1 MPLEG
6 LKNRPN
12 FQEEMRQAR
21 NAEEALLALFNAC
34 GRVTEEIFPI
44 QWPSPE
50 AFGNWLARLQGQIID
65 YKPMLVL
72 DCLSFLDLQNCL
84 LICRDL
90 FRANLVGANLLGANL
105 VGANLVR
112 ANLNRAILAGANLE
126 EANLLGANLEGA
138 NLYGANLKGA
148 NLERANLKGA
158 NLAMAFLVS
167 SRAKLIS

>member
-1 MPLEG
+1 QLQSPDEVKQWQKTLGHLIEYLLVKGMPMEG

-21 NAEEALLALFNAC
+21 NAEEALLAVFNAC

-50 AFGNWLARLQGQIID
+50 AFGNWLARLQGQRID
-65 YKPMLVL
+65 SKPMLVL

-90 FRANLVGANLLGANL
+90 EGANLAGAYL
-105 VGANLVR
+105 EGASLKRAHLKR
-112 ANLNRAILAGANLE
+112 ANLAGANFKD
-126 EANLLGANLEGA
+126 ANVKGTILDTE
-138 NLYGANLKGA
+138 LKT
-148 NLERANLKGA
+148 E
-158 NLAMAFLVS
+158 
-167 SRAKLIS
+167 